1 MAHIPV
7 LLKEVIAQLDPRSG
21 AIVIDATAG
30 EGGHVIELA
39 RRVAPQGGVV
49 AIDRDAEALS
59 RLKERVAH
67 EHLEDVVTTVHGT
80 FADVAEIAQE
90 HRAAPADGILFDL
103 GFSSWQLEESGR
115 GFTFQRDE
123 PLDMR
128 FDTTDTT
135 SPAARDVVNSSSVA
149 ELEYILHTYGE
160 ERHAA
165 RIAREIVRR
174 RKHKKITTTT
184 ELVAI
189 IEELIPRRGRLH
201 PATKTFQAL
210 RIAVNDELLHI
221 ERGLQGARTILA
233 PGGRI
238 VVISFHSL
246 EDRLVKTMFRSWEDN
261 GFGTRIN
268 KKVITANFH
277 EVRENPRSR
286 SAKLRVFSAVPSLQ
300 HAL

>member
-1 MAHIPV
+1 MPHIPV
-7 LLKEVIAQLDPRSG
+7 LLKEVIAQLDPRPG

-49 AIDRDAEALS
+49 AIDRDVEAL
-59 RLKERVAH
+59 
-67 EHLEDVVTTVHGT
+67 
-80 FADVAEIAQE
+80 ADVAEIAQE
-90 HRAAPADGILFDL
+90 HRAAPAEGILFDL

-115 GFTFQRDE
+115 GFTFQKDE

-135 SPAARDVVNSSSVA
+135 SPTASDIVNGSSVA
-149 ELEYILHTYGE
+149 ELEYILRTYGE
-160 ERHAA
+160 EHHAM

-238 VVISFHSL
+238 VVLSFHSL

-268 KKVITANFH
+268 NKVITANFH